1 MKYLL
6 TITLLSTLLFS
17 NDEFN
22 IEDDFLQSLNEVSEI
37 ATKSKLNI
45 DDSPS
50 FVTVLQSKK
59 LQKLGVD
66 TVYDAL
72 AQVPGV
78 QLKKEASGVPVVVFR
93 GVSQKGEVKLML
105 DGVTINNT
113 YRGSIYHYLD
123 FPIELVERIEIIR
136 GAGSVLYG
144 SGAISGVVNI
154 ITKSA
159 NTTNKSTLF
168 ISGGTYDNYKGAAIV
183 SATVGDITLAVDA
196 YYQTDK
202 KTIDNTDRHTDDYSV
217 GIKINDEHLALIARL
232 KQVKA
237 GNAYGILEVPDV
249 TKEKYDN
256 RNGAFFTQ
264 LSYKNKLAKEV
275 QIELLTGYSKYGQ
288 VVETR
293 HPTFGDVNATY
304 HESSLYAQVDIK
316 SDIITDNDFLV
327 GFRYESFKVNESEW
341 VWSNPSPLLP
351 SYNVLSSATRD
362 IASLYFNDIYTF
374 SPSLDISAGLRFD
387 DYSDFGDAFCPT
399 LGAIYKIGKHF
410 RIKALYSEAYRA
422 PSWVELTSNPLL
434 NAETSRS
441 YEAGIIYNN
450 NQNSVVRLNLYS
462 TKIDDLITKDT
473 QYIQTQYADFK
484 GSEIEYIYT
493 PNNQLELNLFASY
506 VQANDAD
513 GEALADIA
521 NTLATASLAYEFNFG
536 LEIGTL
542 LKYVSS
548 SQRSDADTRDS
559 MPSSTILDETFS
571 YRFKDITASLIIKD
585 IFDQGTYYAL
595 PTTTQNN
602 DFDDG
607 GRSIFV
613 KASWEF

>member
-6 TITLLSTLLFS
+6 TITLLSMLLFS

-59 LQKLGVD
+59 LQNLGVD

-78 QLKKEASGVPVVVFR
+78 QLKREASGVPVVVFR

-123 FPIELVERIEIIR
+123 FPIEMVERIEIIR

-144 SGAISGVVNI
+144 SGAMSGVINI

-159 NTTNKSTLF
+159 DAENKNAVF
-168 ISGGTYDNYKGAAIV
+168 ISGGTYDTYKSGAIF
-183 SATVGDITLAVDA
+183 SQTLGTLRLSIDA
-196 YYQTDK
+196 YYQTNNK
-202 KTIDNTDRHTDDYSV
+202 NIDNTDRHSDDYSI
-217 GIKINDEHLALIARL
+217 GLKIKDEHLSIISRL
-232 KQVKA
+232 KDSTV
-237 GNAYGILEVPDV
+237 GNAYGVLLAPDSDID
-249 TKEKYDN
+249 KYYN
-256 RNGAFFTQ
+256 ENSSLFFE
-264 LSYKNKLAKEV
+264 LSYENKLTKNNSYKILAGYSQYLQTIEANIAVASIDSIDLDYKENSYYA
-275 QIELLTGYSKYGQ
+275 QLDFTSKTFSDNELLIGSRL
-288 VVETR
+288 ETAK
-293 HPTFGDVNATY
+293 TIT
-304 HESSLYAQVDIK
+304 
-316 SDIITDNDFLV
+316 SDISLGDPISDPNF
-327 GFRYESFKVNESEW
+327 S
-341 VWSNPSPLLP
+341 
-351 SYNVLSSATRD
+351 RD
-362 IASLYFNDIYTF
+362 IISVYINDIYTF

-536 LEIGTL
+536 LKIGTL

-548 SQRSDADTRDS
+548 SERSDVDTRDS

-571 YRFKDITASLIIKD
+571 YRFKDIRASLIIKD

-595 PTTTQNN
+595 PTTTENN

-607 GRSIFV
+607 GRSILV